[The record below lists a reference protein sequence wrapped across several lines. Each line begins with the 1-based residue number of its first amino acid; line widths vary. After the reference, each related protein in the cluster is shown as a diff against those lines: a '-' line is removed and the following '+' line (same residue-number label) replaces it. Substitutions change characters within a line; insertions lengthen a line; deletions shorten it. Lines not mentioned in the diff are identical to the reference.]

1 MTDIILHHYPASPFS
16 EKVRLMLGIKGLAWG
31 SVVQPVIMPKPDLIP
46 LTGGYRRIPVMQIGA
61 DVYCDSQ
68 VILAELERRYPN
80 PSVVTGADWAVNLW
94 ADRIWFQAS
103 VAVIFGEIGDSI
115 PAEFAADREKL
126 SGRPFDVAAMKAA
139 APFMKPQWRA
149 YAAWLE
155 DGLGRSD
162 FLGGATPSLADVA
175 AWMNI
180 WWTGAAAP
188 TVADEL
194 LAGFDRTH
202 AWRDRLRAIGHGRR
216 QDLASAD
223 ALAVAASATPIAGL
237 ESDPDDPSG
246 LKAGDA
252 AIVHADD
259 YGRDPIAGA
268 LVAVTRDRVTL
279 AREAGD
285 LGVIHLHVPR
295 VGYVLTRG

>member
-1 MTDIILHHYPASPFS
+1 
-16 EKVRLMLGIKGLAWG
+16 V
-31 SVVQPVIMPKPDLIP
+31 
-46 LTGGYRRIPVMQIGA
+46 
-61 DVYCDSQ
+61 
-68 VILAELERRYPN
+68 
-80 PSVVTGADWAVNLW
+80 
-94 ADRIWFQAS
+94 
-103 VAVIFGEIGDSI
+103 
-115 PAEFAADREKL
+115 
-126 SGRPFDVAAMKAA
+126 
-139 APFMKPQWRA
+139 
-149 YAAWLE
+149 
-155 DGLGRSD
+155 
-162 FLGGATPSLADVA
+162 
-175 AWMNI
+175 
-180 WWTGAAAP
+180 
-188 TVADEL
+188 
-194 LAGFDRTH
+194 AGFDLTH

>member
-1 MTDIILHHYPASPFS
+1 
-16 EKVRLMLGIKGLAWG
+16 
-31 SVVQPVIMPKPDLIP
+31 
-46 LTGGYRRIPVMQIGA
+46 
-61 DVYCDSQ
+61 
-68 VILAELERRYPN
+68 
-80 PSVVTGADWAVNLW
+80 
-94 ADRIWFQAS
+94 
-103 VAVIFGEIGDSI
+103 
-115 PAEFAADREKL
+115 
-126 SGRPFDVAAMKAA
+126 MKAA